1 MLLLK
6 IMKKIQIDKYG
17 GTLNLIEAP
26 EPLIQPSEVLVK
38 VAAAGVNFIDTYQR
52 AGAENYQ
59 INLPFTPGLEGA
71 GMVEAVGDLV
81 LDFKPGDRVAWAM
94 TLGSYAEIAV
104 IPEQKLVKVP
114 AQIDLKIA
122 AAAMLQGLTAHY
134 LISDCFKVLPKQNVL
149 VHAAAGG
156 TGNLICQL
164 LLAKGA
170 RVIATTSSDE
180 KAKIISATGVKDIIR
195 YDREGISPKVL
206 ELTNGDGV
214 DVVFD
219 GVGAATFEESL
230 KSLKIR
236 GTLVLFGAA
245 SGPVAPF
252 DLQRL
257 NALGSLFVTRPTLAH
272 YIQSQADLEMRA
284 SAIFEVIS
292 NEILDIKIYSQY
304 PLKDAAL
311 AHRDLE
317 SRKTSGKLLL
327 VP

>member
-1 MLLLK
+1 M
-6 IMKKIQIDKYG
+6 
-17 GTLNLIEAP
+17 
-26 EPLIQPSEVLVK
+26 
-38 VAAAGVNFIDTYQR
+38 
-52 AGAENYQ
+52 
-59 INLPFTPGLEGA
+59 
-71 GMVEAVGDLV
+71 
-81 LDFKPGDRVAWAM
+81 
-94 TLGSYAEIAV
+94 
-104 IPEQKLVKVP
+104 
-114 AQIDLKIA
+114 
-122 AAAMLQGLTAHY
+122 
-134 LISDCFKVLPKQNVL
+134 
-149 VHAAAGG
+149 
-156 TGNLICQL
+156 
-164 LLAKGA
+164 
-170 RVIATTSSDE
+170 
-180 KAKIISATGVKDIIR
+180 
-195 YDREGISPKVL
+195 L

-272 YIQSQADLEMRA
+272 YIQSQATLDMRA
-284 SAIFEVIS
+284 SAIFELIS
-292 NEILDIKIYSQY
+292 NEILEIKIYSQY

-311 AHRDLE
+311 AHQDLE